1 MDNYATQYIGKEVEV
16 KIDRPLHSKHPKHD
30 FLYEVNYG
38 FVPDTTAPDGEE
50 VDVYILGVNTPLVTY
65 TGRCIAVIHRLNDA
79 DDKLVIVPLSSENM
93 SDDDIRKATH
103 FQEQFFISEI
113 IRH

>member
-79 DDKLVIVPLSSENM
+79 DDKLVIVPLSSENI